1 MERFSRIYFNLFFF
15 EILFI
20 LLNLIYMQP
29 TLPSQEF
36 DTDINCKVIIIEQKI
51 IYIINKENDNSIY
64 YYDLPNI
71 NSRNIFLSNYNSQD
85 SIIKKVKNIIK
96 IEDTGFMIFGLNEG
110 NEFCYKTYN
119 LKSTTKKKDKCFNL
133 NFNAN
138 SYLDGK
144 YIKDSKVILSTIIGY
159 DFKVFLID
167 YEYGEP
173 IPFLIPEDKLNINAP
188 SFAKMNIQCDSNDG
202 ISFFCIFTY
211 NSGDIYKLFYLM
223 GEFGRS
229 GNEIIGAICDKG
241 CFSGNI
247 IKINNKFLVCYQKK
261 TSLLTIACTYL
272 SYENNNI
279 LIDNNKDIARVAAD
293 SNNKTTPL
301 ILYKYGDNSIL
312 IQVDT
317 KSNSNIN
324 SMLVLSSL
332 DLNINIQS
340 NILSGLTSFL
350 FKTISLINTD
360 SYIYAIYEEEGS
372 TKIKGQKI
380 KNCINDNSITPNNY
394 INSSTKKTL
403 KADFKNG
410 HENEEIAFSLS
421 SDIILYQANDENDIS
436 EKDFSL
442 VTSSSFISLEN
453 EIKRYFFFGKKEN
466 SGVVENFYC
475 YASNRDDDYFQYFSL
490 ICTIT
495 ITICHYSCETC
506 IINKNSSNQNH
517 LCKSCASNYNTKK
530 SESGNDGYNCYDKS
544 YESIS
549 NYYLNQIDGF
559 YYLCHKSCKT
569 CDSSDSCLTCA
580 DGYYFI
586 SSNGKDID
594 YGLCQTS
601 ITKDYYLDYNANI
614 LYNGI
619 IMISVYK
626 PCYSTCSSCEGKG
639 EYKDNNC
646 KECIDGKKFIQYPYN
661 TEQCTLNKE
670 TCLNNKQYWELKNN
684 NIECIDNCEKKIIL
698 YGDNRGQCVD
708 DCKDFYN
715 PYVKITNYYTLI
727 NCERKSYCIPFETCL
742 NGKFEVYLEESECER
757 LGPCEIDVFS
767 NIDPFAHDN
776 DPIPTIIDDKT
787 DEIMTKEEKINEINK
802 RFKVLKMF
810 SNDSNYT
817 NFKKFDLFLIRDYI
831 KLLNKEL
838 ENYNN
843 NSEIYLI
850 TNTKYENFTITLYPL
865 DIEDFVY
872 EQILSPNNLGFVNFT
887 KTYSNFIEYEI
898 DNKCLILV
906 ILLES
911 HLTNSSINDLNYYL
925 YSFDEKKDTGSLR
938 NQIKID
944 KQISYLSNNYT
955 QLEIFYPLYNYF
967 DESSDINER
976 NSKILIDNIKTMNY
990 KYPNIELYNLS
1001 DPFYNDICNI
1011 FTSEVNTDMT
1021 LNDRRNEY
1029 YVNISLCEND
1039 CFLIKVLNKELK
1051 YPKSLCSC
1059 NIKAEYISS
1068 NQSGVRDYIPQKSSY
1083 NIKSFLCIKETF
1095 NGNSISSNIIFW
1107 IFLIVILFLIIM
1119 LIRWFFY
1126 GNKEIKR
1133 ILNLYKENPDE
1144 SKIHI
1149 SIQSNEDIELIKNN
1163 SISKNNNNSLSK
1175 NNNNSKKNEKNNSKN
1190 KEKNNANIDKKKD
1203 LAKSMALP
1211 DKKGKRYSN
1220 NQIES
1225 QQLEYLSAPI
1235 NQSAPPKKKEVKQVP
1250 SIATKDEYKNDDK
1263 DLISNSEPSFFKAS
1277 IIKPNEK
1284 DNVTD
1289 ISFEN
1294 YPSDDQ
1300 NQIYIDNLVKQKKM
1314 LENNYLQNPVEY
1326 EKFQKMEIMRKALYS
1341 PEDLELKKFCNSCE
1355 DIHFSKNY
1363 KENDGI
1369 NKNKVGGG
1377 EKNKKNN
1384 KITKLLGGESL
1395 FDDENN
1401 SNNNNLSDNNDQNK
1415 LNNFKNNNND
1425 NFENNANNSLFK
1437 IEKDFEGNEQF
1448 FFPDGIYG
1456 KDKKNSLIDGDNTE
1470 TLNGKNYKNKKN
1482 KNKKK
1487 KGKKLFE
1494 DNEEDKNN
1502 GNESDKRIK
1511 KKKYKG
1517 VSSKKKDDYSTNI
1530 NARNRLLKSIG
1541 GSNFEND
1548 NEEKKDGKDENKI
1561 NEKLKTEYDID
1572 ANNKIKSELKK
1583 IANGDDD
1590 PNSIGGI
1597 FNRRNNNTINSNDSD
1612 FNNLIKTHNSNILK
1626 LKAKNNLS
1634 KDNNKHNKND
1644 SSREINSN
1652 RRMLHFKEDGFNS
1665 GNMGIPNSD
1674 EKRNNNENE
1683 ISDIINNEKNS
1694 KNNKS
1699 DFEMLKDKILASSV
1713 SAFLESE
1720 GNKPILVEEN
1730 FFLFYW
1736 RYFQKRELCLVC
1748 FRDRKDTIPYFVRWS
1763 TFVFCLVFIFLLNCL
1778 FFFEKSVHKRYINA
1792 LNGKKNSI
1800 GYYFKNE
1807 YIMSFYIA
1815 LISCVFKM
1823 IIIKLVLYKLFKI
1836 KKETKKMMTNSAEK
1850 GLDPIQ
1856 LEELI
1861 NKRNKFSKIYKI
1873 KLVIFFILLMIF
1885 SIFFAYICICYAGVF
1900 RNSISAFL
1908 YGFLFSFITSFILC
1922 ALFCLIIVG
1931 IYKISKSLKNKCLLS
1946 TYVVLSTMY

>member
-1 MERFSRIYFNLFFF
+1 MVIFLSKKFDLLFF
-15 EILFI
+15 II
-20 LLNLIYMQP
+20 LLILSNKLSLQQTWPKDFY
-29 TLPSQEF
+29 SNK
-36 DTDINCKVIIIEQKI
+36 NCKAILIEQKI
-51 IYIINKENDNSIY
+51 IFIQNNENDNNIY
-64 YYDLPNI
+64 YYDLTNL
-71 NSRNIFLSNYNSQD
+71 NERKHSGDYGS
-85 SIIKKVKNIIK
+85 SIRTNKNIIK
-96 IEDTGFMIFGLNEG
+96 IEGNRFMIFGVN
-110 NEFCYKTYN
+110 NNDNKFCYRTY
-119 LKSTTKKKDKCFNL
+119 SFFNT
-133 NFNAN
+133 N
-138 SYLDGK
+138 SYEEGGCLDLGFTNSIIQLDAK
-144 YIKDSKVILSTIIGY
+144 YVSQSKVILSTLVNSQFGVY
-159 DFKVFLID
+159 LID
-167 YEYGEP
+167 YKNNNDKKSY
-173 IPFLIPEDKLNINAP
+173 LIEDNNNNFNIGL
-188 SFAKMNIQCDSNDG
+188 FTRINIQCDSSDAIN
-202 ISFFCIFTY
+202 FLCIFSY
-211 NSGDIYKLFYLM
+211 NFVNEWKLFYLR
-223 GEFGRS
+223 GSFES
-229 GNEIIGAICDKG
+229 PGNANLGNICNNE
-241 CFSGNI
+241 CFLGNI
-247 IKINNKFLVCYQKK
+247 IKTNNSKNKFLVCYQKEAG
-261 TSLLTIACTYL
+261 SLLTIVCQYF

-279 LIDNNKDIARVAAD
+279 LIDNDKDIARVVAV
-293 SNNKTTPL
+293 SLNEPL
-301 ILYKYGDNSIL
+301 ILYIYDNSIL

-317 KSNSNIN
+317 KSTNNKNLMVI
-324 SMLVLSSL
+324 LSSF
-332 DLNINIQS
+332 DLNINTQI
-340 NILSGLTSFL
+340 NLISGQGTVN

-360 SYIYAIYEEEGS
+360 NYIYIIYEDGSS
-372 TKIKGQKI
+372 TKITGQEI
-380 KNCINDNSITPNNY
+380 YECINDNSITSND
-394 INSSTKKTL
+394 NSITLSFNQKKE
-403 KADFKNG
+403 ADFKNRHNG
-410 HENEEIAFSLS
+410 HVIGFSLDSNINLYKADDETSNSYSIVS
-421 SDIILYQANDENDIS
+421 SNSY
-436 EKDFSL
+436 
-442 VTSSSFISLEN
+442 ISLEN
-453 EIKRYFFFGKKEN
+453 ESKRFFFGRKDS
-466 SGVVENFYC
+466 SGVFQNYYC
-475 YASNRDDDYFQYFSL
+475 YLSDGADGFYQFFSL
-490 ICTIT
+490 ICPIT
-495 ITICHYSCETC
+495 ITICYSSCQTC
-506 IINKNSSNQNH
+506 IPNEISTNENH
-517 LCKSCASNYNTKK
+517 LCLSCTSGFNAKK
-530 SESGNDGYNCYDKS
+530 SEFNSKGYNCYKNSDQRL
-544 YESIS
+544 S
-549 NYYLNQIDGF
+549 NYYLNTNDGF
-559 YYLCHKSCKT
+559 YYKCNDVCKTCGNAESCKT
-569 CDSSDSCLTCA
+569 CNN
-580 DGYYFI
+580 GYYFI
-586 SSNGKDID
+586 SSNSIDIN
-594 YGLCQTS
+594 YGLCQAGIS
-601 ITKDYYLDYNANI
+601 NDYYLDYNANI
-614 LYNGI
+614 QYEGVINYA
-619 IMISVYK
+619 VYK
-626 PCYSTCSSCEGKG
+626 PCYDTCFSCDGKG
-639 EYKDNNC
+639 TYENNNC
-646 KECIDGKKFIQYPYN
+646 KTCKKGKKYPYN
-661 TEQCTLNKE
+661 DGQCTTDKQY
-670 TCLNNKQYWELKNN
+670 CLDNKQYWEFNNN
-684 NIECIDNCEKKIIL
+684 NIECISNCEKKIIL
-698 YGDNRGQCVD
+698 YGDNKGQCVD
-708 DCKDFYN
+708 DCKNYFN
-715 PYVKITNYYTLI
+715 PYSKITNYFTLI
-727 NCERKSYCIPFETCL
+727 NCEGKNYCIPFETCL

-757 LGPCEIDVFS
+757 LGSCEIDVFS
-767 NIDPFAHDN
+767 NIDPFEHDN

-810 SNDSNYT
+810 TNDSNYT

-887 KTYSNFIEYEI
+887 KAYSNFIEYEI

-911 HLTNSSINDLNYYL
+911 LLTNSSINDLNYYL

-938 NQIKID
+938 NQIKIEQ
-944 KQISYLSNNYT
+944 QISYLSNNNT
-955 QLEIFYPLYNYF
+955 QLEILYPLYNYY
-967 DESSDINER
+967 DQNSDINER
-976 NSKILIDNIKTMNY
+976 NSKILVDNIKTMNY

-1001 DPFYNDICNI
+1001 DPFYNDICNL
-1011 FTSEVNTDMT
+1011 FTTEVNTDMT

-1029 YVNISLCEND
+1029 YINISLCEND

-1095 NGNSISSNIIFW
+1095 NKNSISSNVIFW

-1144 SKIHI
+1144 SKMHI

-1190 KEKNNANIDKKKD
+1190 KEKNNAKVDKKKD

-1369 NKNKVGGG
+1369 NKNKVGDG

-1482 KNKKK
+1482 QNKKK

-1836 KKETKKMMTNSAEK
+1836 RKETKKMMTNSAEK

>member
-1 MERFSRIYFNLFFF
+1 MLIFHPNKIAPFFF
-15 EILFI
+15 
-20 LLNLIYMQP
+20 
-29 TLPSQEF
+29 
-36 DTDINCKVIIIEQKI
+36 VIILISLKQLYLQQTWSFDLNIDCKAILIDTKI
-51 IYIINKENDNSIY
+51 IYIKSDEDDKIIY
-64 YYDLPNI
+64 YYILTDLN
-71 NSRNIFLSNYNSQD
+71 NRQTYANHYDD
-85 SIIKKVKNIIK
+85 SIKKNKNIINIQDKMFMVFGFSPSNQLCYMIYNIDGSIEYQAKCLDLGIK
-96 IEDTGFMIFGLNEG
+96 INE
-110 NEFCYKTYN
+110 
-119 LKSTTKKKDKCFNL
+119 SIRQ
-133 NFNAN
+133 
-138 SYLDGK
+138 LDGR
-144 YIKDSKVILSTIIGY
+144 YISETKVILSTRIGTQFIVY
-159 DFKVFLID
+159 RVD
-167 YEYGEP
+167 YKYNQMSSYP
-173 IPFLIPEDKLNINAP
+173 IQDDSLDIEDYSK
-188 SFAKMNIQCDSNDG
+188 KNIQCDSSDANNF
-202 ISFFCIFTY
+202 ICIITY
-211 NSGDIYKLFYLM
+211 GEWKLFYLR
-223 GEFGRS
+223 GAFETR
-229 GNEIIGAICDKG
+229 GNENIENICDNE
-241 CFSGNI
+241 CFFGNI
-247 IKINNKFLVCYQKK
+247 LKINDSNNKFLACYQKAIGNF
-261 TSLLTIACTYL
+261 LTIVCQYI
-272 SYENNNI
+272 SYENNNF
-279 LIDNNKDIARVAAD
+279 LIGIDKDIARVAMVD
-293 SNNKTTPL
+293 SLEHPL
-301 ILYKYGDNSIL
+301 ILYISDNSIL
-312 IQVDT
+312 IEVDT
-317 KSNSNIN
+317 SQTPNSNSI
-324 SMLVLSSL
+324 LILSSL

-340 NILSGLTSFL
+340 NLISVTVPI
-350 FKTISLINTD
+350 KTISLINKD
-360 SYIYAIYEEEGS
+360 NYIYIIYEESS
-372 TKIKGQKI
+372 TKITRQEILG
-380 KNCINDNSITPNNY
+380 CINDNSITSNNNG
-394 INSSTKKTL
+394 ITL
-403 KADFKNG
+403 SNEAKQEADFKNG
-410 HENEEIAFSLS
+410 HNDHIIFFSLDPNIYLYKADSVNQIS
-421 SDIILYQANDENDIS
+421 SNAYSIVGSNSY
-436 EKDFSL
+436 
-442 VTSSSFISLEN
+442 ISLKKET
-453 EIKRYFFFGKKEN
+453 KKFFFGKKDN
-466 SGVVENFYC
+466 SGIFQNYYC
-475 YASNRDDDYFQYFSL
+475 YASNGNDGFYKYFSL
-490 ICTIT
+490 ICPIKL
-495 ITICHYSCETC
+495 TICYSSCGDC
-506 IINKNSSNQNH
+506 ISNKIPTNQNH
-517 LCKSCASNYNTKK
+517 LCKSCASGYHAIQ
-530 SESGNDGYNCYDKS
+530 SELNNDGYNCYSTSDPSVSK
-544 YESIS
+544 
-549 NYYLNQIDGF
+549 YYLNNGF
-559 YYLCHKSCKT
+559 YYKCEDVCKTCLNAESCKT
-569 CDSSDSCLTCA
+569 CK
-580 DGYYFI
+580 DGYYFL
-586 SSNGKDID
+586 SSNSD
-594 YGLCQTS
+594 GLCHTG
-601 ITKDYYLDYNANI
+601 IVNGYYLDYNDD
-614 LYNGI
+614 
-619 IMISVYK
+619 VYR
-626 PCYSTCSSCEGKG
+626 PCYDSCSTCNEKG
-639 EYKDNNC
+639 IYEKNNC
-646 KECIDGKKFIQYPYN
+646 KTCKTGKKYN
-661 TEQCTLNKE
+661 YDEGQCTKDKQE
-670 TCLNNKQYWELKNN
+670 CLDNRQYWKLSNN
-684 NIECIDNCEKKIIL
+684 NIECITNCENKIIL
-698 YGDNRGQCVD
+698 YGDNKGQCVV
-708 DCKDFYN
+708 DCKNYEN
-715 PYVKITNYYTLI
+715 PYSKITNYFTLI
-727 NCERKSYCIPFETCL
+727 NCDGKNYCIPLETCL
-742 NGKFEVYLEESECER
+742 NGKFEVYIEESECER

-767 NIDPFAHDN
+767 NIDPFEHDN
-776 DPIPTIIDDKT
+776 DPIPTIIDDSKT
-787 DEIMTKEEKINEINK
+787 DEIITKEEKINEINK

-810 SNDSNYT
+810 TNDSNYT

-850 TNTKYENFTITLYPL
+850 TNTKYENYTITLYPL

-887 KTYSNFIEYEI
+887 NTFSNFLDYEL
-898 DNKCLILV
+898 DNKCLILI

-944 KQISYLSNNYT
+944 QQIAYLTNNNT
-955 QLEIFYPLYNYF
+955 QLEILYPLYNYY
-967 DESSDINER
+967 DQNSDINER
-976 NSKILIDNIKTMNY
+976 NSKILVDNIKTMNY

-1001 DPFYNDICNI
+1001 DPFYNDICNL
-1011 FTSEVNTDMT
+1011 FTTDVNTDMT

-1029 YVNISLCEND
+1029 YINISLCEND

-1059 NIKAEYISS
+1059 NIKEEYISS
-1068 NQSGVRDYIPQKSSY
+1068 NQSGVRDYIPQKSSH

-1095 NGNSISSNIIFW
+1095 NKNSISSNVIFW

-1326 EKFQKMEIMRKALYS
+1326 EKSQKMEIMRKALYS
-1341 PEDLELKKFCNSCE
+1341 PENLELKKFCNSCE

-1425 NFENNANNSLFK
+1425 NIENNVNNSLFK

-1470 TLNGKNYKNKKN
+1470 TLNGKKYKNKKN

-1694 KNNKS
+1694 NNNKS

-1836 KKETKKMMTNSAEK
+1836 RKEIKKMMTNSAEK

-1856 LEELI
+1856 LEELV